1 MTLKELIDSFKEKNK
16 DVLIDIQ
23 EIQGIPQP
31 RISNFVKR
39 GYAIIYKTPSGGITV
54 RNAFVFVKNLN
65 TTNEE
70 AYWEN
75 NEPIISYKSS
85 ESIETFRNKVE
96 KFIKSA
102 IEKEMIYTAIIEDLD
117 ENLKS
122 AIVKAIKKD
131 NTGNYIEK
139 RLAIRYNPKIEK
151 VEYVEIS

>member
-1 MTLKELIDSFKEKNK
+1 MTLKELINSFKEKNK
-16 DVLIDIQ
+16 DALIDIQ

-31 RISNFVKR
+31 RISNFTKR
-39 GYAIIYKTPSGGITV
+39 GYAIIYKTPSGNINV

-75 NEPIISYKSS
+75 TEPIISYKSS
-85 ESIETFRNKVE
+85 ESAETFRNKVE

-102 IEKEMIYTAIIEDLD
+102 IEEEIIYTAIIEDLD
-117 ENLKS
+117 ESLES
-122 AIVKAIKKD
+122 AIIKAIKKD

>member
-1 MTLKELIDSFKEKNK
+1 MALKELIEKFREKNK
-16 DVLIDIQ
+16 DILIDIQ
-23 EIQGIPQP
+23 EIQGVPQP
-31 RISNFVKR
+31 RISGFVKK
-39 GYAIIYKTPSGGITV
+39 GYAIVYKTPNWGIAV

-65 TTNEE
+65 TADEE

-75 NEPIISYKSS
+75 NEPIISYKSF

-102 IEKEMIYTAIIEDLD
+102 IEKEIIYTAVIEDLD
-117 ENLKS
+117 ESLKS

-139 RLAIRYNPKIEK
+139 RLAVRYNPKTEK
-151 VEYVEIS
+151 VEYVEIK